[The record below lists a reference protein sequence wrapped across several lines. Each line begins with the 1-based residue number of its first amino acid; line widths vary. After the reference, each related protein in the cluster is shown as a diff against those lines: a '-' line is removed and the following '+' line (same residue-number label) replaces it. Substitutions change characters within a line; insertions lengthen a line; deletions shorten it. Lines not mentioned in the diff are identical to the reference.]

1 MAPMNA
7 RCCFTLK
14 KIWLMNVLTGAFNFL
29 RIFPAFGRVVCRA
42 ASPDPEPEPEVA
54 EATPRELAASEAA
67 PGGDPPPVVAA
78 AEPAAPLVAAAAPAA
93 AAPVASSPSA
103 SPAAAASSST
113 LCTSG
118 WPPTV
123 EEYGNVDCPERHF
136 YTVWASPTLPA
147 LVGVHHCRWRDI
159 RALLPSG
166 GLIGSDV
173 RDCKRFEHKCQ
184 AIAYYF
190 QRGGDA
196 GRLVVHY

>member
-1 MAPMNA
+1 MNA
-7 RCCFTLK
+7 PCCFTLK
-14 KIWLMNVLTGAFNFL
+14 NIWLMNALTVAFNFL
-29 RIFPAFGRVVCRA
+29 RISLALGNR
-42 ASPDPEPEPEVA
+42 PDPEPEPVVA
-54 EATPRELAASEAA
+54 EATPHELAASEAA
-67 PGGDPPPVVAA
+67 PGGVPPPVVAA

-93 AAPVASSPSA
+93 SAAHAAAAPV
-103 SPAAAASSST
+103 ASSST

-147 LVGVHHCRWRDI
+147 LVGVHHCRWQDI
-159 RALLPSG
+159 RVLLPSG

-173 RDCKRFEHKCQ
+173 RDCKRFESKRD
-184 AIAYYF
+184 AIAYYI

-196 GRLVVHY
+196 GRLVVHC